1 METRRT
7 VSCTPIVAST
17 RQGTSSAFSRQAKR
31 LQWEMR
37 WQQYRAAVL
46 AVLLVVWAIGLAVL
60 REHAFGYLAATSAV
74 FVAAC
79 LGQRYV
85 RKQWQAQQE
94 RDEDTRQLLG
104 PGGDTPEAM

>member
-74 FVAAC
+74 VPPSKEDA
-79 LGQRYV
+79 RV
-85 RKQWQAQQE
+85 RCSFA
-94 RDEDTRQLLG
+94 G
-104 PGGDTPEAM
+104 PSWGLFIRGNDRGG